1 MKRYT
6 VSLSSGK
13 KEELTELTSKGKH
26 RSQKILNSLILLSC
40 DKGKSHKKPSINEEI
55 SHVLNV
61 SMKKIDRVKKGLLKK
76 VSMSR

>member
-6 VSLSSGK
+6 VTLSSEER
-13 KEELTELTSKGKH
+13 EELTELTSKGKH

-55 SHVLNV
+55 SRVLNV